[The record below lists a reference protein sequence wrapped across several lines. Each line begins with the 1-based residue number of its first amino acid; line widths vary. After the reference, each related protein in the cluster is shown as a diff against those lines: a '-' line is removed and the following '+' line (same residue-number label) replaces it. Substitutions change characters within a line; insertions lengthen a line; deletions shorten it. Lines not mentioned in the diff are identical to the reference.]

1 MAKKVYTQAVNLDP
15 NRTPQT
21 APIPG
26 REAEMEPNFGG
37 GWSFTLSPMQVALRF
52 MIMGSSEGTYYADPA
67 LLTAHNTDRVR
78 QAIAADPQG
87 VLGMV
92 FDVNMNNRAKSVDSS
107 LLVYSMI
114 LADKR
119 PGLADE
125 AYVGF
130 NDLIRTGTHLFTLA
144 EFMKAQKSFG
154 ARARRAFSNWY
165 TSRSVSALARQVTKY
180 QQREGWSHA
189 DVLRLAHINPSGLP
203 ASMQASLRWASGQ
216 PITEHTIVRKNN
228 PDKPEVRP
236 DLTAHLPPIIVGF
249 ELAKKATT
257 VEEIVSL
264 IQEYK
269 LEREHIPTHWLNYK
283 EVWMAL
289 GFTMK
294 LAALIRNLNKMTKV
308 GIFEDPEMV
317 TYVGNRITSV
327 ESLIEERVHPLAILL
342 AAKTYA
348 LGHGMKGNLE
358 WTPVKAIVDALDAAF
373 YLAFGTIVP
382 INKPILFSMD
392 VSSSMGQKLKVFKKE
407 EDGKA
412 DYVPVLS
419 GGGYDLLDRKY
430 EELPLTV
437 CEAQAAIALVMA
449 RTEPNIKFGVF
460 SQAYHLIDFD
470 KNQTLEQA
478 TKLLSDR
485 NFGGTDCATP
495 FMYATVH
502 KMEVD
507 AFIVTTD
514 GETWAGTPHPAT
526 AFKRYKS
533 EAGRA
538 SRSAVVAMTST
549 GFSIAD
555 PSDPS
560 MLDVCGFDTNMFTVI
575 SEFMR
580 GEI

>member
-1 MAKKVYTQAVNLDP
+1 
-15 NRTPQT
+15 
-21 APIPG
+21 
-26 REAEMEPNFGG
+26 
-37 GWSFTLSPMQVALRF
+37 
-52 MIMGSSEGTYYADPA
+52 
-67 LLTAHNTDRVR
+67 
-78 QAIAADPQG
+78 
-87 VLGMV
+87 
-92 FDVNMNNRAKSVDSS
+92 
-107 LLVYSMI
+107 
-114 LADKR
+114 
-119 PGLADE
+119 
-125 AYVGF
+125 
-130 NDLIRTGTHLFTLA
+130 
-144 EFMKAQKSFG
+144 MKAQKSFG

-165 TSRSVSALARQVTKY
+165 LSRGTFALARQVSKY
-180 QQREGWSHA
+180 QQREGWSHR
-189 DVLRLAHINPSGLP
+189 DVLRLAHVDPTGL
-203 ASMQASLRWASGQ
+203 SEDVQATLRWASGQ
-216 PITEHTIVRKNN
+216 PMTEHTIVRKNN

-236 DLTAHLPPIIVGF
+236 DLTRFLPPVIVGL
-249 ELAKKATT
+249 ELAKKAAT
-257 VEEIVSL
+257 VEEIVAL
-264 IQEYK
+264 IQQYK
-269 LEREHIPTHWLNYK
+269 LEREHIPTQWLNHK
-283 EVWMAL
+283 EVWV
-289 GFTMK
+289 TMMFNMG
-294 LAALIRNLNKMTKV
+294 LTALIRNLNKMTKC
-308 GIFEDPEMV
+308 GLFEDPEMV
-317 TYVGNRITSV
+317 TYVGNQITSV
-327 ESLIEERVHPLAILL
+327 ERLMKERVHPLTVLL

-373 YLAFGTIVP
+373 YLAFGTVVP

-392 VSSSMGQKLKVFKKE
+392 VSSSMGQKLRTFKKE

-412 DYVPVLS
+412 NDMSAPFM
-419 GGGYDLLDRKY
+419 GNYDSSMKY

-449 RTEPNIKFGVF
+449 RTEPNVKFGVF